1 MKKILLVI
9 VAALVSACQSY
20 SLGRYTPSVDNQLY
34 LRGLAPAQ
42 INVSEF
48 TATTPDDKDILCVG
62 RIYIRTQDD
71 ETFSKFIQNALTS
84 ELKLAGVYSPNA
96 KTTLSG
102 KLEHIDASY
111 HRSQWEMT
119 LRITSSNGKS
129 AIFSD
134 VYPYHKGFYDSACML
149 PAQAFIPAVQDL
161 IKKIVTS
168 QEFKGLI
175 QN

>member
-1 MKKILLVI
+1 MKKIFLVI
-9 VAALVSACQSY
+9 IAALISACQSY
-20 SLGRYTPSVDNQLY
+20 SLGRYTPGVDNQLS
-34 LRGLAPAQ
+34 LRSLAPAQ

-48 TATTPDDKDILCVG
+48 TAATSDDKDILCAG

-71 ETFSKFIQNALTS
+71 ETFSKFIQNAMTS
-84 ELKLAGVYSPNA
+84 ELKLAGIYSPNA

-119 LRITSSNGKS
+119 LIITSSNGQS
-129 AIFSD
+129 ATFSD
-134 VYPYHKGFYDSACML
+134 VYPYHKGFFDSACML
-149 PAQAFIPAVQDL
+149 PAQAFVPAVQDL